1 MDKHRIFENGDT
13 VVLGLF
19 CFSLNK
25 LSWWSYETDN
35 YIYVRQGLL
44 NRLFA
49 LEQKGHFFPLGKKKF
64 PVPQF
69 VSLTFLPIQPNPPVC
84 SYKCSSCVFARTF
97 SLTKNSPCV
106 VGVFSAHV
114 AYTDCVCRAKRL
126 LSD

>member
-49 LEQKGHFFPLGKKKF
+49 LEQKGHFFHLEKKEVSCA
-64 PVPQF
+64 PICVPDIF
-69 VSLTFLPIQPNPPVC
+69 TH
-84 SYKCSSCVFARTF
+84 
-97 SLTKNSPCV
+97 
-106 VGVFSAHV
+106 SA
-114 AYTDCVCRAKRL
+114 
-126 LSD
+126 